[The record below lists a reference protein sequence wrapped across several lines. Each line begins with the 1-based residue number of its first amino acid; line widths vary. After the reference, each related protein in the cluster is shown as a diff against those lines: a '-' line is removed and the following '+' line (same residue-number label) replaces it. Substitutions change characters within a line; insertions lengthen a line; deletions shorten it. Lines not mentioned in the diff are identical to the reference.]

1 MNNLLAELWF
11 ASPKSGKMFHKT
23 FDLKVMA
30 LINDAIHHPCATFE
44 SWTFGQTMKP
54 SNLVQISPQPKH
66 LNLEFSLKI
75 RYFLRVIGLEDFLW
89 KVNS

>member
-1 MNNLLAELWF
+1 M
-11 ASPKSGKMFHKT
+11 KMFHKT
-23 FDLKVMA
+23 FDLKVMV